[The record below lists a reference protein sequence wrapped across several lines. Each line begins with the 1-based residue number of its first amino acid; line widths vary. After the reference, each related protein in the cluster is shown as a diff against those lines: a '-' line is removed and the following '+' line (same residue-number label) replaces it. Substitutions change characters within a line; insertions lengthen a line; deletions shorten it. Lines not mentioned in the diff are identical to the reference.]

1 MFKVSHQRLL
11 EIIPGAMT
19 WGTLLLSIVLSF
31 FIPEVVAIFLILYT
45 ALWFFRS
52 LEFSYFLI
60 KTYFINRLYLRID
73 WTRALAYINNV
84 ALIDED
90 IGHTTH
96 KAFQK
101 WLRSIKQ
108 AVLDMQASSECKPVE
123 DIVHLIVIATYKEDI
138 AILRHTLEN
147 IRASQYDTKKI
158 YIVLAGEMR
167 DEQRARRNGELLQQE
182 YKHVFGDFYVTLH
195 PDHIPGEVK
204 GKGSNI
210 TYAAKTIVPVFLQ
223 QHQRDPSN
231 VLVTTLDADNCVHPA
246 YLANLTFHYLIT
258 PQRKYKSYQPLPLFY
273 NNIWDVPMFNRVVAF
288 GSSFWHMIESGRPDR
303 LRNFSSHAQ
312 SLDALLETDFW
323 SNTTIVEDGHQYWRS
338 YFRFHGNYAVVP
350 LFIPIYQ
357 DAVQHETYTKTLW
370 SQYKQLRRWA
380 WGCSDIPFVIKNMHQ
395 ERKTIP
401 FWNRFV
407 NLYRLIEGHYMWA
420 TAAVIITLTV
430 PVPRM
435 INEQFA
441 KTIMSYNMGITL
453 SNFFLIA
460 MVGIFVSIWV
470 SLLMAP
476 ALPKENKKKYWWLRV
491 TSIIQWFFLPITTV
505 IFGSLP
511 AIDAQTR
518 LMIGKSLDF
527 QVTEKIRT
535 FPSNT

>member
-11 EIIPGAMT
+11 EIVPGAIT
-19 WGTLLLSIVLSF
+19 WGTLLFPLLFSF
-31 FIPEVVAIFLILYT
+31 IFPEVVAIFLVLYT

-52 LEFSYFLI
+52 LEFSYFLL
-60 KTYFINRLYLRID
+60 KTYYMSRQYLRID
-73 WTRALAYINNV
+73 WGRALQYLDTPTLVDN
-84 ALIDED
+84 DEKME
-90 IGHTTH
+90 TRRSLKT
-96 KAFQK
+96 
-101 WLRSIKQ
+101 WLSTIKHS
-108 AVLDMQASSECKPVE
+108 VHDMQQSKEQKKV
-123 DIVHLIVIATYKEDI
+123 DNIVHLIVIATYKEDI
-138 AILRHTLEN
+138 SILRHTLET
-147 IRASQYDTKKI
+147 IRISQYETKKI
-158 YIVLAGEMR
+158 YILLAGEMR
-167 DEQRARRNGELLQQE
+167 DEQRARENGTILQQE
-182 YKHVFGDFYVTLH
+182 YKDVFGDFYVTLH
-195 PDHIPGEVK
+195 PDNISGEVK

-210 TYAAKTIVPVFLQ
+210 SYAARKVVPTFLQ
-223 QHQRDPSN
+223 QYRLDPSN

-258 PQRKYKSYQPLPLFY
+258 PQRKYRSYQPLPLFY
-273 NNIWDVPMFNRVVAF
+273 NNILDVPMFNRMVAF

-323 SNTTIVEDGHQYWRS
+323 SHTTIVEDGHQYWRS
-338 YFRFHGNYAVVP
+338 YFRFHGNYAVIP

-357 DAVQHETYTKTLW
+357 DAVQHETYGKTLL

-380 WGCSDIPFVIKNMHQ
+380 WGCSDIPFVMKKMYQ

-441 KTIMSYNMGITL
+441 KTIMSYNMGTSKI
-453 SNFFLIA
+453 
-460 MVGIFVSIWV
+460 
-470 SLLMAP
+470 LL
-476 ALPKENKKKYWWLRV
+476 
-491 TSIIQWFFLPITTV
+491 
-505 IFGSLP
+505 
-511 AIDAQTR
+511 
-518 LMIGKSLDF
+518 
-527 QVTEKIRT
+527 
-535 FPSNT
+535 

>member
-1 MFKVSHQRLL
+1 
-11 EIIPGAMT
+11 
-19 WGTLLLSIVLSF
+19 
-31 FIPEVVAIFLILYT
+31 
-45 ALWFFRS
+45 
-52 LEFSYFLI
+52 
-60 KTYFINRLYLRID
+60 
-73 WTRALAYINNV
+73 
-84 ALIDED
+84 
-90 IGHTTH
+90 
-96 KAFQK
+96 
-101 WLRSIKQ
+101 
-108 AVLDMQASSECKPVE
+108 
-123 DIVHLIVIATYKEDI
+123 
-138 AILRHTLEN
+138 
-147 IRASQYDTKKI
+147 
-158 YIVLAGEMR
+158 
-167 DEQRARRNGELLQQE
+167 
-182 YKHVFGDFYVTLH
+182 
-195 PDHIPGEVK
+195 
-204 GKGSNI
+204 
-210 TYAAKTIVPVFLQ
+210 
-223 QHQRDPSN
+223 
-231 VLVTTLDADNCVHPA
+231 
-246 YLANLTFHYLIT
+246 
-258 PQRKYKSYQPLPLFY
+258 
-273 NNIWDVPMFNRVVAF
+273 
-288 GSSFWHMIESGRPDR
+288 
-303 LRNFSSHAQ
+303 
-312 SLDALLETDFW
+312 
-323 SNTTIVEDGHQYWRS
+323 
-338 YFRFHGNYAVVP
+338 
-350 LFIPIYQ
+350 
-357 DAVQHETYTKTLW
+357 
-370 SQYKQLRRWA
+370 
-380 WGCSDIPFVIKNMHQ
+380 MHQ